1 MALGVAGFHLI
12 GSFTVH
18 RTKKIMSWTS
28 INESMQVTNL
38 SKQRAAGKH
47 TIIQPDINDKEMQT
61 LTKLSKFKM
70 STSNHMNFF
79 MQPPSIL
86 LHGARCR

>member
-18 RTKKIMSWTS
+18 RTKKNMSWTA

-47 TIIQPDINDKEMQT
+47 TIIQQDINGKVMQT
-61 LTKLSKFKM
+61 LAMLSNIKM
-70 STSNHMNFF
+70 LTSNHMNFF
-79 MQPPSIL
+79 IQPPSIL
-86 LHGARCR
+86 LHGTS